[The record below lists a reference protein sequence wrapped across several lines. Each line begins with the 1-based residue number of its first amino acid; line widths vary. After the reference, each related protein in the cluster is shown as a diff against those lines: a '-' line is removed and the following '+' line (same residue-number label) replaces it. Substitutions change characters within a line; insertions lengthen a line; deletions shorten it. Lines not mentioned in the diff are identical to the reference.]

1 MVKKILR
8 VCSVLIIIAIFCAS
22 VFFYSVYVAVERIQI
37 NYETISSTKI
47 PEDLHN
53 VTIAF
58 ITDIQFNHFMTY
70 DRLANMI
77 ESINQAHPDVILF
90 GGDLFDDTQTQT
102 PSEDSTNKLTELL
115 KKLQAPLGKFAVLG
129 ERDLTNTEIKDRS
142 ISILTNSDFEIIT
155 NRSIR
160 LRNQTNQSITLI
172 GIDSLLKGK
181 PDYDTAFQ
189 GVSNEEF
196 NIAITH
202 CPDIVNEPGIP
213 LASLDLIFAGHSHAS
228 QISLPILGPLDTIE
242 GAKSYNHGTYYIN
255 NTTRLVVS
263 NGLGTTNLDMR
274 LFSPPQ
280 VNIYRLQHAS
290 EEVTP

>member
-1 MVKKILR
+1 MLKKILR
-8 VCSVLIIIAIFCAS
+8 VCSILMIVVLFCTG
-22 VFFYSVYVAVERIQI
+22 VFFYSVYIAVERIQMD
-37 NYETISSTKI
+37 YETISSTKI
-47 PEDLHN
+47 PKDLHN

-58 ITDIQFNHFMTY
+58 ITDIQFNNFMTY
-70 DRLANMI
+70 DRLSKMI
-77 ESINQAHPDVILF
+77 QKINQAHPDVILF
-90 GGDLFDDTQTQT
+90 GGDLFDDTAKQT
-102 PSEDSTNKLTELL
+102 PSEDATTKLTELL
-115 KKLQAPLGKFAVLG
+115 KSLKAPLGKFAVLG
-129 ERDLTNTEIKDRS
+129 ERDLTNEEIKDRS
-142 ISILTNSDFEIIT
+142 TNILSNSDFEIIT

-172 GIDSLLKGK
+172 GIDSLLKGN

-196 NIAITH
+196 NLAITH
-202 CPDIVNEPGIP
+202 CPDIVNESGMP

-228 QISLPILGPLDTIE
+228 QVSLPILGPLDTLE

-263 NGLGTTNLDMR
+263 NGLGTTKLDMR

-290 EEVTP
+290 EGVTS